1 MQSLRKR
8 VMGTFLMVSLAASC
22 YLMVRLWRPEI
33 SRRTLSDTCLSSC
46 ADKCAAFDLPEEAVS
61 DCGGCNNTHYCH
73 PGAYGYNDLEAWC
86 TYNDCSSNESRC
98 GHELCIKP
106 TLLSGS
112 QQTCDSYGLDTAS
125 SEDECETLADLYN
138 NETYA
143 GISNGNMTGCFR
155 LREANSS
162 AGAWYFSN
170 TGSNETT
177 CSGRSNQ
184 GSGYEC
190 LCKSLTYNETTTDGT
205 PSPSSGDSQ
214 NQTTA
219 NGTTGQSSGDS
230 QNQTKANGTPSPS
243 SSDSPGDSP
252 SSTTT
257 PNGTTS
263 PSSGDSPGST
273 TTPSGT
279 TSPSSSDGP
288 NSTTPSPELHP
299 SPSTDDGTFDMS
311 FFLANGRRSAVAWI
325 AVAAVAVAAMLTH
338 A

>member
-1 MQSLRKR
+1 MQSQRKR
-8 VMGTFLMVSLAASC
+8 VAGTFLMVSLVASC
-22 YLMVRLWRPEI
+22 LVDSAVAE
-33 SRRTLSDTCLSSC
+33 CLPSC
-46 ADKCAAFDLPEEAVS
+46 AEKCAAFDLPEEAVS
-61 DCGGCNNTHYCH
+61 DCGGCDDTVYCH
-73 PGAYGYNDLEAWC
+73 PGAYDYNDLEAWC
-86 TYNDCSSNESRC
+86 TYVDCSSYESRC

-177 CSGRSNQ
+177 CSGSNQ

-230 QNQTKANGTPSPS
+230 QSETTANG
-243 SSDSPGDSP
+243 
-252 SSTTT
+252 
-257 PNGTTS
+257 N
-263 PSSGDSPGST
+263 
-273 TTPSGT
+273 
-279 TSPSSSDGP
+279 
-288 NSTTPSPELHP
+288 
-299 SPSTDDGTFDMS
+299 
-311 FFLANGRRSAVAWI
+311 R
-325 AVAAVAVAAMLTH
+325 
-338 A
+338 